1 MDFATLSPLA
11 WLVACQ
17 FLLYTAGWGLVAAFM
32 REHRAAALHWGGFML
47 LLGLG
52 FLLSAARTE
61 PRTFWPY
68 AGSNICFVMSFVSMR
83 RGMEH
88 FLSLPRHDPEH
99 LLTLAVTLFAFGA
112 LGSSQE
118 HAPWRVVLAYG
129 GVACVMLRTVMLTHP
144 VVLRE
149 FGGRITWVQLFP
161 ALLLVLLFSARAI
174 RQLLH
179 PEVALEMHQ
188 GNLHNRA
195 VFYAYLAGAAAFN
208 FSFLSLMIQRMLE
221 HLRHLSQH
229 DALTGLLNRRALESA
244 LQREWQRARRAG
256 RTLAVVALDLDHFKQ
271 VNDRHGHPVGDAVLA
286 EAARRFQRMA
296 RQSDLVARTGGEEFV
311 VLMPEAD
318 LAGAQRAAERLLAE
332 LRRLPVDLPGLSL
345 PCTASAGV
353 ACTQEDDPAADAVLA
368 RADRALYRAK
378 AHGRDRVVAHGA
390 DRP

>member
-17 FLLYTAGWGLVAAFM
+17 FLLYAAGWALAAAFM
-32 REHRAAALHWGGFML
+32 REHRTAALHWAGFML
-47 LLGLG
+47 LLGLA

-68 AGSNICFVMSFVSMR
+68 AGSNICFIVGFVSLR
-83 RGMEH
+83 RGLEF
-88 FLSLPRHDPEH
+88 FLKVPRHDREH
-99 LLTLAVTLFAFGA
+99 LLTLAVAVAGFVA
-112 LGSSQE
+112 LGSAQQ
-118 HAPWRVVLAYG
+118 HAPWRVMLGYGSLAW
-129 GVACVMLRTVMLTHP
+129 VMLRTVMVSHP
-144 VVLRE
+144 VIRAE
-149 FGGRITWVQLFP
+149 FGGRVAVLQMSP
-161 ALLLVLLFSARAI
+161 ALLLVPLFSARVI
-174 RQLLH
+174 RQALY
-179 PEVALEMHQ
+179 PEVALELHQ

-195 VFYAYLAGAAAFN
+195 VFFAYLGGAAAFN
-208 FSFLSLMIQRMLE
+208 FSFLSLMIQRMLG

-229 DALTGLLNRRALESA
+229 DALTGLLNRRALEAA
-244 LQREWQRARRAG
+244 LQREWQRARRTG

-318 LAGAQRAAERLLAE
+318 VAGAQRAAERLLSE

-353 ACTQEDDPAADAVLA
+353 ACTQDDDPAADTVLA
-368 RADRALYRAK
+368 RADRALYLAK